1 MDDQDRLVAKLE
13 EQLQEATEEF
23 MSQSR
28 EITDVYV
35 SLG

>member
-1 MDDQDRLVAKLE
+1 MDDQDRLVGKLE

-23 MSQSR
+23 MSQLR

-35 SLG
+35 CLG